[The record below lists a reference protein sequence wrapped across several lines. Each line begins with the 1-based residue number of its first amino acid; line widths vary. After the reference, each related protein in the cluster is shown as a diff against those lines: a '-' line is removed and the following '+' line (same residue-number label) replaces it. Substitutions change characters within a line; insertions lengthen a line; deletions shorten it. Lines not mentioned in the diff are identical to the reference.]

1 MKKEIR
7 IFNLNALELDGQEI
21 KLFLFYLWHRD
32 NKNMVNK
39 DYASVKKASDALGVT
54 TRTVFRLLEK
64 LHDRGWID
72 RIDGDVYINPNMGMS
87 LMIDATNLNVK
98 AKTESR
104 GDKEYLNNPD
114 IRKAF
119 KQMYPDKQ
127 VDKILDELY
136 RTTEKAVRNWHEYAK
151 AAISRSDLK
160 KRKVIKSN
168 GYWD

>member
-114 IRKAF
+114 IRNW
-119 KQMYPDKQ
+119 Q
-127 VDKILDELY
+127 KIP
-136 RTTEKAVRNWHEYAK
+136 
-151 AAISRSDLK
+151 S
-160 KRKVIKSN
+160 
-168 GYWD
+168 